1 AYTIPS
7 CRIIPN
13 PRGTAPGWWVERDE
27 HVVIAMPG
35 PPGEMQQMWTNVV
48 APKLRDKYGGAII
61 FSSTLK
67 TFSLSEAKVGEITR
81 AYLQAQNP
89 TVGIYAKPDGIQ
101 LRIAAKSDSLEKAK
115 KLVDAT
121 AGEIRKLLGDYI
133 WGTDSDT
140 LEGLTADFFV
150 ENKLTLSTMEAGT
163 GGILANN
170 LTNNPNSSK
179 FYKCGI
185 VFNRNISA
193 MELFVNKD
201 IIVSHGT
208 ASREAAGEMAAAARK
223 NYGTSVGVGLIG
235 ILGSDELDAKLGTTV
250 VGIDNGKHNYTFQ
263 SIFPGTRLQ
272 IKQRAAISA
281 LFELR
286 KIMLQEIKCT

>member
-1 AYTIPS
+1 
-7 CRIIPN
+7 
-13 PRGTAPGWWVERDE
+13 GWWVERDE

-101 LRIAAKSDSLEKAK
+101 LRIAAKSDSIEKAK

-150 ENKLTLSTMEAGT
+150 ENKL
-163 GGILANN
+163 
-170 LTNNPNSSK
+170 
-179 FYKCGI
+179 
-185 VFNRNISA
+185 
-193 MELFVNKD
+193 
-201 IIVSHGT
+201 
-208 ASREAAGEMAAAARK
+208 
-223 NYGTSVGVGLIG
+223 
-235 ILGSDELDAKLGTTV
+235 
-250 VGIDNGKHNYTFQ
+250 
-263 SIFPGTRLQ
+263 
-272 IKQRAAISA
+272 
-281 LFELR
+281 
-286 KIMLQEIKCT
+286 